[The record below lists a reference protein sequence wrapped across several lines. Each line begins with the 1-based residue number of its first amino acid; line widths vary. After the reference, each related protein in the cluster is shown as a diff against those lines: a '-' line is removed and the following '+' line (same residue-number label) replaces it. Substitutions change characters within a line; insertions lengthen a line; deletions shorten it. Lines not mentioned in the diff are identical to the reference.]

1 MLKIGEF
8 SKLSRV
14 SVRMLRHYDD
24 IGLLKPIE
32 IDCFT
37 GYRYYEVDQLLT
49 VGRITSL
56 KDMGFKLADIIKI
69 LDIYD
74 DRNTLE
80 TYLETRREE
89 VEVIYGVTAY
99 QMMLLDTAIK
109 RLRKE
114 EEQMKN
120 DQAFMKAEYPEK
132 IQQSY
137 QWICGKLDD
146 VQISELDLLT
156 DRIYKAAY
164 LYGFEDALYFKD
176 I

>member
-8 SKLSRV
+8 PKLSRV
-14 SVRMLRHYDD
+14 SVRMMRHYDD

-89 VEVIYGVTAY
+89 VEVIYKETAY

-114 EEQMKN
+114 EDTRRRYSSHISGYAGSWM
-120 DQAFMKAEYPEK
+120 MCRY
-132 IQQSY
+132 QS
-137 QWICGKLDD
+137 
-146 VQISELDLLT
+146 
-156 DRIYKAAY
+156 
-164 LYGFEDALYFKD
+164 
-176 I
+176 